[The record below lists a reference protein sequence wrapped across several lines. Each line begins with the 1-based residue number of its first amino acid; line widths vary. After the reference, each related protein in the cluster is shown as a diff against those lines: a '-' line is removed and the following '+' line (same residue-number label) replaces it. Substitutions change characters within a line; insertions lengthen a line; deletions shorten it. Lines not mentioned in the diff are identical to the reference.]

1 MKKFYFV
8 FLSALLLLLSGCA
21 SVTSDIKV
29 DAEAAPNVTLHNY
42 KTYDWLGSFSAL
54 NDPNKTWQ
62 PPNINIVGDI
72 KFLVDREL
80 RRRGIYSTNGKPDL
94 AVSFFV
100 GVDME
105 NQVLKLDPDTKI
117 ELNKNIPKAA
127 LVVALIEVDSGHV
140 VWLGVANGEVQ
151 EGVTEEVVRQRLDYT
166 VREMFKLMP

>member
-1 MKKFYFV
+1 MKKYYLV
-8 FLSALLLLLSGCA
+8 FLCAMLLPLCGFA

-29 DAEAAPNVTLHNY
+29 DAEMAPNVTLHNY

-62 PPNINIVGDI
+62 PPNVNIAGDI

-80 RRRGIYSTNGKPDL
+80 RRREIYITNGKPDL

-105 NQVLKLDPDTKI
+105 NQVLKLDPETKI

-127 LVVALIEVDSGHV
+127 LVVALIDVDSGHV
-140 VWLGVANGEVQ
+140 VWLGIANAEVQ
-151 EGVTEEVVRQRLDYT
+151 EGVTEKVIRQRLDYT